1 MIPPPGWCWVICGSP
16 RCRPTPTPPA
26 WIWCFRWPNAGARPV
41 SRPGS
46 AGGGG
51 VAPMWSTRPA
61 SRRAASAWGG
71 WLEAVTADPT
81 RPLSSIDLL
90 DADEYER
97 LDEWGNRA
105 VLTEPAPPRVSV
117 PELFAAQAA
126 RTPAAVAVTVGDLSM
141 TYRELDEAANRLAH
155 LLAAQGV
162 GPGRCV
168 ALLMERSVEAI
179 VAMLAV
185 LKAGAAYLAIDP
197 VMPAARIGVM
207 LDDAAPAPGIT
218 STGLRS
224 RLDGHDVVVIEVDDP
239 GIATQP
245 STGLPAP
252 APNDLA
258 HLIYTS
264 GPTGVPQGAAISHHN
279 LTHLAESMPTHL
291 PAAQVWSQ
299 CHSYAFDFSVWEIW
313 AALLGGGRLVMVPE
327 AVAGSPDDF
336 HAVVVAEQVNVLT
349 QTPSAV
355 AALSPQGLESAALL
369 LGGEAC
375 PAEVV
380 DRWAPGRVVINAYGP
395 TEATVYASMSAPLT
409 AGSGAPPIGSPGL
422 TAGVVC
428 LGGWV
433 APGR

>member
-1 MIPPPGWCWVICGSP
+1 MCGSP
-16 RCRPTPTPPA
+16 RCPRTPTPPA

-97 LDEWGNRA
+97 LNEWGNRA

-168 ALLMERSVEAI
+168 ALLLERSVEAI

-197 VMPAARIGVM
+197 GLPTARIGFM
-207 LDDAAPAPGIT
+207 LDDAAPTAAIT

-252 APNDLA
+252 APNDIA
-258 HLIYTS
+258 YLIYTS
-264 GPTGVPQGAAISHHN
+264 GTTGVPKGVAVTHHN
-279 LTHLAESMPTHL
+279 VTQLMDSLDAGL
-291 PAAQVWSQ
+291 PRAGVWTQ
-299 CHSYAFDFSVWEIW
+299 CHSLAFDFSVWEIW
-313 AALLGGGRLVMVPE
+313 GALLGGGRLVVVPE
-327 AVAGSPDDF
+327 AVARSPED
-336 HAVVVAEQVNVLT
+336 LR
-349 QTPSAV
+349 
-355 AALSPQGLESAALL
+355 AL
-369 LGGEAC
+369 
-375 PAEVV
+375 
-380 DRWAPGRVVINAYGP
+380 
-395 TEATVYASMSAPLT
+395 
-409 AGSGAPPIGSPGL
+409 
-422 TAGVVC
+422 
-428 LGGWV
+428 
-433 APGR
+433 